1 MTNTFARPFVAA
13 IAVAVVAC
21 VMTPAGNA
29 AAPAPAPSLSAAD
42 AVRVAVVARLGVPAT
57 VQIDS
62 IDVTGDA
69 PVFREARLAAAARL
83 GGPVRFTLVTTSGAA
98 LPATATMT
106 VTGPFVVTTRTVAKG
121 ESLKPEDL
129 DESQRV
135 ITDVP
140 LRRLPRLAE
149 LVGSR
154 ALRTLPAGE
163 AVPGNAVTLRR
174 KVEPG
179 DAVTVVAASGAVE
192 VTGTFV
198 AADGGEPGRVI
209 RVINPQTRRFLR
221 GRVLPN
227 GKIEVID
234 GR

>member
-1 MTNTFARPFVAA
+1 MIETLVRSIVMG
-13 IAVAVVAC
+13 VAVTAVWTSAA
-21 VMTPAGNA
+21 VSLPARV
-29 AAPAPAPSLSAAD
+29 PSLSAAE
-42 AVRVAVVARLGVPAT
+42 AVRAAVLARLGIKAT
-57 VQIDS
+57 VTIES
-62 IDVTGDA
+62 IDITGDA
-69 PVFREARLAAAARL
+69 PVFREARPAPASGL
-83 GGPVRFTLVTTSGAA
+83 GRPMRFTLVTTSGAA
-98 LPATATMT
+98 LPATVTLT
-106 VTGPFVVTTRTVAKG
+106 VTGALVVTTRTVAKG

-129 DESQRV
+129 SESERV

-140 LRRLPRLAE
+140 LRRLPRLDE

-163 AVPGNAVTLRR
+163 SVAGNAVTLRR

-179 DAVTVVAASGAVE
+179 DSVTVVAASGVVE
-192 VTGTFV
+192 VSGTFV

-221 GRVLPN
+221 GRILNDGKVEVL
-227 GKIEVID
+227 D